1 MSRNSLLLGLFVALA
16 LGYKMNFEFN
26 DQQKNVVEGA
36 KAKVPTIPEN
46 TSVQVSSVNSV
57 GLQQTQG
64 YDANTTVAAA
74 PNTAYTS
81 SAESEGPQHIGAPH
95 ISAMDAARPGKVQH
109 LGNDRIDAST
119 PVD

>member
-26 DQQKNVVEGA
+26 DQQKNVVERA
-36 KAKVPTIPEN
+36 KAKVPIIPEN
-46 TSVQVSSVNSV
+46 TPVQVSSVNSV
-57 GLQQTQG
+57 GLQQKQG
-64 YDANTTVAAA
+64 YDADTIVAAA
-74 PNTAYTS
+74 PDITYTS
-81 SAESEGPQHIGAPH
+81 SAKNEGPQHIGALH

-109 LGNDRIDAST
+109 LGDDRIDAST